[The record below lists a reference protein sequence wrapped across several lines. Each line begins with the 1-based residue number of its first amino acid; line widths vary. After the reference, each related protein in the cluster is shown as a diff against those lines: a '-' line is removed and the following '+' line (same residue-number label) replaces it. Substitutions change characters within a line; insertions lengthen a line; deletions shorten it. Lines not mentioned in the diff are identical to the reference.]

1 MISYYIWFGFMLFL
15 FGFGCGSALYLFTYL
30 GNRKLTYLAEVEIKN
45 AIKNSLE
52 NGITIITGGPGTGK
66 TTIINSILNI
76 LEDGGLRTHSA
87 ILYYLLH

>member
-45 AIKNSLE
+45 AIKNCLIELE
-52 NGITIITGGPGTGK
+52 ELYEN
-66 TTIINSILNI
+66 
-76 LEDGGLRTHSA
+76 ESA
-87 ILYYLLH
+87 NRSWKDERK